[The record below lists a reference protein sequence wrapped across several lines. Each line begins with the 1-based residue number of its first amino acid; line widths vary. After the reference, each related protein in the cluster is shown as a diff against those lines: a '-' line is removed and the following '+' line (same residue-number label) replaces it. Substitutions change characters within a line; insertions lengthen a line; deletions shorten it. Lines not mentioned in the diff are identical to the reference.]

1 MMRITKWLSMAALVV
16 MAASCAAPK
25 VAYFTDAQ
33 LGEEVMVPSADDLNL
48 QEGDKI
54 SIIVNSRDPLL
65 TNLFNL
71 PIISNQLGNGT
82 SNASVV
88 ARGIAGYTIDKYGEI
103 DFPVLGKLHVAGMSR
118 SEIAAYIKES
128 LVSNNLIKDPVVTV
142 EFENLTISV
151 LGEVNHP
158 GRISIDRDRISL
170 MDAISMAGDL
180 TIYGRRD
187 NVLVQREEKGAKT
200 FYKVNLN
207 SSADLYASPVYYLQQ
222 NDIVYVEPNETRARQ
237 STVNGNNIRST
248 SFWLSLTSVL
258 TSVTV
263 MILNVVK

>member
-1 MMRITKWLSMAALVV
+1 MKMTKWLSLAALVI
-16 MAASCAAPK
+16 MAVSCAAPK
-25 VAYFTDAQ
+25 AAYFMDAQ
-33 LGEEVMVPSADDLNL
+33 LGEEVKVPSAEDIKL

-54 SIIVNSRDPLL
+54 SIIVNSRDPML

-71 PIISNQLGNGT
+71 PIVSNQIGGS
-82 SNASVV
+82 SNSSV
-88 ARGIAGYTIDKYGEI
+88 ARGMTGYTIDKYGEI

-118 SEIAAYIKES
+118 SEIASYIKES
-128 LVSNNLIKDPVVTV
+128 LISHDLIKDPVVTV

-151 LGEVNHP
+151 LGEVNKP
-158 GRISIDRDRISL
+158 GRISIDRDRISI

-180 TIYGRRD
+180 TIYGQRD
-187 NVLVQREEKGAKT
+187 RVLVQREENGSKI
-200 FYKVNLN
+200 FYQVNLN
-207 SSADLYASPVYYLQQ
+207 SCADLYASPVYYLRQ

-263 MILNVVK
+263 MILNVIK

>member
-1 MMRITKWLSMAALVV
+1 MTEWLSVAALVLMTV
-16 MAASCAAPK
+16 SCAAPK
-25 VAYFTDAQ
+25 AAYFMDAQ
-33 LGEEVMVPSADDLNL
+33 MGEEVKVPSAQDIRL

-54 SIIVNSRDPLL
+54 SIVVNSRDPMLS
-65 TNLFNL
+65 NLFNL
-71 PIISNQLGNGT
+71 PIISTQIGGT
-82 SNASVV
+82 NRASVASGMV
-88 ARGIAGYTIDKYGEI
+88 GYTIDKHGDI

-118 SEIAAYIKES
+118 SEIAEFIKQS
-128 LVSNNLIKDPVVTV
+128 LISQNLIKDPVVTV

-151 LGEVNHP
+151 LGEVNDP
-158 GRISIDRDRISL
+158 GRISIDRDRISI

-180 TIYGRRD
+180 TIYGQRD
-187 NVLVQREEKGAKT
+187 RVLVQREENGSKI
-200 FYKVNLN
+200 FYQVNLN
-207 SSADLYASPVYYLQQ
+207 SCADLYASPVYYLRQ

-263 MILNVVK
+263 MILNVIK

>member
-1 MMRITKWLSMAALVV
+1 MTKWLSMAALVM
-16 MAASCAAPK
+16 MAVSCAVPK

-33 LGEEVMVPSADDLNL
+33 LGREVRVPSAEDLKL

-54 SIIVNSRDPLL
+54 SIVVNSRDPLL

-71 PIISNQLGNGT
+71 PIVT
-82 SNASVV
+82 SSIGDSGSSV
-88 ARGIAGYTIDKYGEI
+88 ARGMAGYTIDRFGEI

-118 SEIAAYIKES
+118 SEIASYIKES
-128 LVSNNLIKDPVVTV
+128 LISNNLIKEPVVTV

-151 LGEVNHP
+151 LGEVNNP
-158 GRISIDRDRISL
+158 GRISIDRDRVSL

-180 TIYGRRD
+180 TIYGKRE
-187 NVLVQREEKGAKT
+187 NVLIQREEKGTKT
-200 FYKVNLN
+200 FYKVDLT

>member
-1 MMRITKWLSMAALVV
+1 MMRITKWLSMAALVM
-16 MAASCAAPK
+16 MAVSCAVPK

-33 LGEEVMVPSADDLNL
+33 LGREVRVPSAEDLKL

-54 SIIVNSRDPLL
+54 SIVVNSRDPLL

-71 PIISNQLGNGT
+71 PIVT
-82 SNASVV
+82 SSIGDSGSSV
-88 ARGIAGYTIDKYGEI
+88 ARGMAGYTIDRFGEI

-118 SEIAAYIKES
+118 SEIASYIKES
-128 LVSNNLIKDPVVTV
+128 LISNNLIKEPVVTV

-151 LGEVNHP
+151 LGEVNNP
-158 GRISIDRDRISL
+158 GRISIDRDRVSL

-180 TIYGRRD
+180 TIYGKRE
-187 NVLVQREEKGAKT
+187 NVLIQREEKGTKT
-200 FYKVNLN
+200 FYKVDLT

>member
-1 MMRITKWLSMAALVV
+1 MTKMTKWLSMAALVM
-16 MAASCAAPK
+16 MAVSCAVPK

-33 LGEEVMVPSADDLNL
+33 LGQEVRVPSAEDLKL

-54 SIIVNSRDPLL
+54 SIVVNSRDPLL

-71 PIISNQLGNGT
+71 PIVTSSIGDSN
-82 SNASVV
+82 SSV
-88 ARGIAGYTIDKYGEI
+88 ARGMAGYTIDRFGEI

-118 SEIAAYIKES
+118 SEIASYIKES

-151 LGEVNHP
+151 LGEVNKP
-158 GRISIDRDRISL
+158 GRISIDRDRVSL

-180 TIYGRRD
+180 TIYGRRE
-187 NVLVQREEKGAKT
+187 NVLIQREEKGTKT
-200 FYKVNLN
+200 FYKVDLT

>member
-1 MMRITKWLSMAALVV
+1 MTKMTKWLSMAALVM
-16 MAASCAAPK
+16 MAVSCAVPK

-33 LGEEVMVPSADDLNL
+33 LGREVRVPSAEDLKL

-54 SIIVNSRDPLL
+54 SIVVNSRDPLL

-71 PIISNQLGNGT
+71 PIVT
-82 SNASVV
+82 SSIGDSGSSV
-88 ARGIAGYTIDKYGEI
+88 ARGMAGYTIDRFGEI

-118 SEIAAYIKES
+118 SEIASYIKES
-128 LVSNNLIKDPVVTV
+128 LISNNLIKEPVVTV

-151 LGEVNHP
+151 LGEVNNP
-158 GRISIDRDRISL
+158 GRISIDRDRVSL

-180 TIYGRRD
+180 TIYGRRE
-187 NVLVQREEKGAKT
+187 NVLIQREEKGTKT
-200 FYKVNLN
+200 FYKVDLT

>member
-1 MMRITKWLSMAALVV
+1 MTKWLSMAALVM
-16 MAASCAAPK
+16 MAVSCAVPK

-33 LGEEVMVPSADDLNL
+33 LGQEVRVPSAEDLKL

-54 SIIVNSRDPLL
+54 SIVVNSRDPLL

-71 PIISNQLGNGT
+71 PIVT
-82 SNASVV
+82 SSIGDSSSSV
-88 ARGIAGYTIDKYGEI
+88 ARGMAGYTIDRFGEI

-118 SEIAAYIKES
+118 SEIASYIKES

-151 LGEVNHP
+151 LGEVNKP
-158 GRISIDRDRISL
+158 GRISIDRDRVSL

-180 TIYGRRD
+180 TIYGRRE
-187 NVLVQREEKGAKT
+187 NVLIQREEKGTKT
-200 FYKVNLN
+200 FYKVDLT